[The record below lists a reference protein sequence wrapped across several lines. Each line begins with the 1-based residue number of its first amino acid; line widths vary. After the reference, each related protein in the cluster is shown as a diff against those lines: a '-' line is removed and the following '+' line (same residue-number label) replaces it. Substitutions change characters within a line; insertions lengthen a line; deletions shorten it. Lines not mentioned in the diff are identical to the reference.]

1 MYASLIRAGQ
11 TWRKVVI
18 SEFELKQIDELQ
30 RDLDQEFKSRT
41 ASAVSSASRQRI
53 YSRDRT

>member
-41 ASAVSSASRQRI
+41 ASVVSSASRQ
-53 YSRDRT
+53 